1 MHTIG
6 QLTAAVISEQ
16 LERAAGSPEAAAA
29 HPERFCEAI
38 AAYAGVEPHEGL
50 QLVHPLAFL
59 YATEFSGNR
68 WFRNPAL
75 LEAARAAGWRLL
87 AWMRETRDHTP
98 VRRKGHP
105 LVRAFAL
112 LRADLPDQAEWKA
125 GISEVIGRLFLPLL
139 RERERLTVL
148 TSANV
153 GYGTNHLAC
162 ELSAVTAY
170 LRAFRNDPDFG
181 RMDPGGPGLED
192 YLRGWLARFMDHQD
206 EAGYWPETD
215 GPANLYNLLTGN
227 ALLRAAMDLGE
238 VETYRSHFERAAH
251 FHTWYILPNLQS
263 VGVTDGRNHQGDGAR
278 LSAFFGFIP
287 EGRALMECALR
298 ARQRQ
303 LQSGARFG
311 GETLN
316 EFLTNILAEPHFAPG
331 EGRLIWQDAAYTDRI
346 RDDFAVFKRGP
357 WIGALSNLRFR
368 PRPEGHWTLDH
379 QNLFSLYH
387 QEFGVVLRGNNS
399 KNDPELATF
408 NKAFAEFDSRPLAE
422 PLWQHVPD
430 RGRFR
435 IGDRGCALERE
446 YRGFEGRLDFEVL
459 GPRSAVL
466 RIGANARLCNYPVTC
481 SLQPAAGFGRGF
493 TDGHGRRVELDEK
506 PFTARG
512 RELGGAMVLTPEPR
526 PDAAGD
532 APGRPLKLSLPDDAE
547 VIWPFLSWNC
557 YDLETHRYGPRQ
569 GTLLLKIPVSPA
581 GAALGFDLS
590 E

>member
-192 YLRGWLARFMDHQD
+192 YLRGWLARFMDHQATGRRPTGRPTSTTCSPAMPCSAQPWTWARSKRTARTSNAPPTSTPGTSFRTCNPWVSPT
-206 EAGYWPETD
+206 AGTI
-215 GPANLYNLLTGN
+215 
-227 ALLRAAMDLGE
+227 RA
-238 VETYRSHFERAAH
+238 T
-251 FHTWYILPNLQS
+251 
-263 VGVTDGRNHQGDGAR
+263 
-278 LSAFFGFIP
+278 
-287 EGRALMECALR
+287 
-298 ARQRQ
+298 
-303 LQSGARFG
+303 
-311 GETLN
+311 
-316 EFLTNILAEPHFAPG
+316 APG
-331 EGRLIWQDAAYTDRI
+331 
-346 RDDFAVFKRGP
+346 
-357 WIGALSNLRFR
+357 
-368 PRPEGHWTLDH
+368 
-379 QNLFSLYH
+379 
-387 QEFGVVLRGNNS
+387 
-399 KNDPELATF
+399 
-408 NKAFAEFDSRPLAE
+408 SRPSSASSPREE
-422 PLWQHVPD
+422 P
-430 RGRFR
+430 
-435 IGDRGCALERE
+435 
-446 YRGFEGRLDFEVL
+446 
-459 GPRSAVL
+459 
-466 RIGANARLCNYPVTC
+466 
-481 SLQPAAGFGRGF
+481 
-493 TDGHGRRVELDEK
+493 
-506 PFTARG
+506 
-512 RELGGAMVLTPEPR
+512 
-526 PDAAGD
+526 
-532 APGRPLKLSLPDDAE
+532 
-547 VIWPFLSWNC
+547 
-557 YDLETHRYGPRQ
+557 
-569 GTLLLKIPVSPA
+569 
-581 GAALGFDLS
+581 
-590 E
+590 